1 MKSNEDNIVVQKS
14 LSFAIRCVNLYKFLR
29 KQQEYVMS
37 KQLLRSGT
45 SVGANIREASLA
57 YTKSDFAHKMS
68 IAYKEAGETRY
79 WFELLHATDYLSD
92 KEAQSLMDD
101 CDEILRILSKII
113 ISAKNDLNLNDS
125 NNK

>member
-1 MKSNEDNIVVQKS
+1 MAGAITTKENILHQKS
-14 LSFAIRCVNLYKFLR
+14 IAFAYRCINLYKYLVYEREKKEF
-29 KQQEYVMS
+29 VMS
-37 KQLLRSGT
+37 RQLLKSGS

-92 KEAQSLMDD
+92 KEAQSLMSD
-101 CDEILRILSKII
+101 CDEILRILLIFCS
-113 ISAKNDLNLNDS
+113 
-125 NNK
+125 